1 MIRSVKSVFVVLF
14 ASMIVNGM
22 SAQKIGH
29 IRLDS
34 LINVMPESKDAKQK
48 GTEYYNKLEDQVKV
62 MSGELQSKYEDYQKQ
77 TATMSDLI
85 KQTKEKELQDL
96 QKRIQDFQQQA
107 QSDLQKKNDELSRP
121 IYDKA
126 NKAIAAVAKENGY
139 KYILDA
145 SGGAVLFSE
154 PSDDVMILVL
164 KKLGINPASLK
175 APTAPAPAPGG
186 PGGPGAK

>member
-1 MIRSVKSVFVVLF
+1 MNKTLKAALV
-14 ASMIVNGM
+14 AIVAILTVSN
-22 SAQKIGH
+22 SNAQKIGH

-34 LINVMPESKDAKQK
+34 LINAMPESKDAKQK

-77 TATMSDLI
+77 ASTMSDLI

-107 QSDLQKKNDELSRP
+107 QSDLQKKNDELSKP
-121 IYDKA
+121 IYEKA

-139 KYILDA
+139 KYILDG

-154 PSDDVMILVL
+154 PSDDIMILVM
-164 KKLGINPASLK
+164 KKLGITSVKSSATPPMGPAGK
-175 APTAPAPAPGG
+175 
-186 PGGPGAK
+186 